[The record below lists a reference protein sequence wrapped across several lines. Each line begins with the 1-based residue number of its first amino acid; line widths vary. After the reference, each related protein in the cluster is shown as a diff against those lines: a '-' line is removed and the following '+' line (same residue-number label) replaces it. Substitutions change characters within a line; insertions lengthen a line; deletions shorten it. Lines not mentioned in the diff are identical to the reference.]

1 MLINRFLFVVAIL
14 WGTSISASENLSK
27 AIKDIDANV
36 IFMRHA
42 LAPGFGD
49 PENFNINDCSTQR
62 NLSSVGIYQSKVIG
76 QAILSEGIKFDE
88 ILSSQWCR
96 CKDTAINLELG
107 NWTEFRGLN
116 SFFEGHANRI
126 ETLKLLNEKLDS
138 IKDKKLVLMIT
149 HQVVISSVT
158 GKFVDSG
165 GIILYNSRTGKSK
178 HYLIKS
184 L

>member
-1 MLINRFLFVVAIL
+1 MLIHRFLFVITIF
-14 WGTSISASENLSK
+14 WGASIGASEKLGE

-36 IFMRHA
+36 VFMRHA

-49 PENFNINDCSTQR
+49 PDNFNINDCSTQR
-62 NLSSVGIYQSKVIG
+62 NLSSVGINQSKVIG

-126 ETLKLLNEKLDS
+126 ETLSFLTKNW
-138 IKDKKLVLMIT
+138 IP
-149 HQVVISSVT
+149 
-158 GKFVDSG
+158 
-165 GIILYNSRTGKSK
+165 SK
-178 HYLIKS
+178 IKS
-184 L
+184 LF